1 MEASELVA
9 VFDRCFANDGSG
21 EPVDRA
27 RMVRGGDEPLFLPA
41 GPGRPLA
48 EVVYARGF
56 AASCLHEA
64 AHWLVAGPSRRLLV
78 DYGYWY
84 LPDGRDASAQ
94 RRFEQ
99 HETPVQAMEWI
110 LCQAAGRPFVIS
122 CDNLD
127 DPTPT
132 PAFATSIGGEA
143 ERLLQAGLSERAGR
157 LCQALCWASGASLP
171 LPESALPALLACAPG
186 AMTVRA

>member
-1 MEASELVA
+1 MEASDLVT
-9 VFDRCFANDGSG
+9 VFDHCFAVDGACA
-21 EPVDRA
+21 VDRA
-27 RMVRGGDEPLFLPA
+27 RLVRGGDEPLFLPA
-41 GPGRPLA
+41 GPGRTVA

-64 AHWLVAGPSRRLLV
+64 AHWLVAGPSRRMLV

-84 LPDGRDASAQ
+84 LPDGRDAAAQ
-94 RRFEQ
+94 RRFEH

-132 PAFATSIGGEA
+132 PAFARAIGGEA
-143 ERLLQAGLSERAGR
+143 ERLLRSGLPERAAR
-157 LCQALCWASGASLP
+157 LCLALGRASGSP
-171 LPESALPALLACAPG
+171 LPEPDSALPALLACAPG